1 MGFVN
6 EGTKITN
13 ADARTEMTISKDNI
27 LKVDV
32 DKIVIRNNNMI
43 SWMKW
48 REIEY
53 FKFQREE
60 SLLYIRLNALERC
73 ITRDREVVI

>member
-1 MGFVN
+1 MKNMIMGFVN
-6 EGTKITN
+6 DGTKITI

-27 LKVDV
+27 LKVDA

-48 REIEY
+48 DEIEY
-53 FKFQREE
+53 FK
-60 SLLYIRLNALERC
+60 L
-73 ITRDREVVI
+73 

>member
-1 MGFVN
+1 MKNMIMGFVN
-6 EGTKITN
+6 EGTKITI

-48 REIEY
+48 DEIEY
-53 FKFQREE
+53 FK
-60 SLLYIRLNALERC
+60 L
-73 ITRDREVVI
+73 

>member
-1 MGFVN
+1 MKNMIMGFVN
-6 EGTKITN
+6 EGTKITI

-27 LKVDV
+27 LKVDT

-48 REIEY
+48 DEIEY
-53 FKFQREE
+53 FK
-60 SLLYIRLNALERC
+60 L
-73 ITRDREVVI
+73 

>member
-1 MGFVN
+1 MKDMIMGFVN
-6 EGTKITN
+6 GGTKITI

-27 LKVDV
+27 IKVDA

-48 REIEY
+48 DEIEY
-53 FKFQREE
+53 FK
-60 SLLYIRLNALERC
+60 L
-73 ITRDREVVI
+73 

>member
-1 MGFVN
+1 MKNTIMGFVN
-6 EGTKITN
+6 EGTKITI

-53 FKFQREE
+53 FKF
-60 SLLYIRLNALERC
+60 
-73 ITRDREVVI
+73 

>member
-1 MGFVN
+1 MKNMIMGFVN
-6 EGTKITN
+6 EGTKITI

-53 FKFQREE
+53 FKF
-60 SLLYIRLNALERC
+60 
-73 ITRDREVVI
+73 